1 MRDNGMKYDVVI
13 VGAGI
18 SGLSCAA
25 ALHQKNLSFIILES
39 SNRPG
44 GRIKTDV
51 IDRFRL
57 DHGFQVLQTGY
68 PEASRV
74 LNFQK
79 LKLKKF
85 PAGVA
90 VRYNN
95 EFHVIADPRRHPKY
109 LFSTLFSPI
118 GTLKDRFLMLKLAK
132 DVCGGSLEALFN
144 QEEQPAIKFLQDWGF
159 SAGFI
164 DRFFVPFFAGAC
176 LDPKITAS
184 SHVLKYIFRVFAQGD
199 ATLPSAGMGDIPGQ
213 IMGRLPKGS
222 IRYNS
227 RVIGLDD
234 TSVTLEDG
242 SRLYG
247 KTVVLAISQKAL
259 PGLVSSLSVQ
269 PSMGESCLYYSADW
283 QPPYKEPFLLLNGE
297 GRGLINNI
305 AFPSLVS
312 PEYAPPGKTLIAAVV
327 LGKENMARPDLE
339 QRVRN
344 QCADWFGGQVEGW
357 KHIKTFRIEHAL
369 PSQEPP
375 TVHPFVPK
383 EPVSKNLRIIG
394 EHRSLP
400 GIQWALLSGR
410 MAAEAI
416 ISEA

>member
-1 MRDNGMKYDVVI
+1 MKYDVVI

-18 SGLSCAA
+18 AGLSCAA
-25 ALHQKNLSFIILES
+25 ALHHKNLSFIILES
-39 SNRPG
+39 CNRLG

-51 IDRFRL
+51 IDGFQL

-74 LNFQK
+74 LDFQK

-85 PAGVA
+85 PSGVA
-90 VRYNN
+90 VRYNKK
-95 EFHVIADPRRHPKY
+95 FHVIADPRRHPKY

-132 DVCGGSLEALFN
+132 DVCRGSLEVLFDK
-144 QEEQPAIKFLQDWGF
+144 EEQPAINFLQDWGF

-176 LDPKITAS
+176 LDPNITAS

-199 ATLPSAGMGDIPGQ
+199 ATLPSEGMGGIPRQ
-213 IMGRLPKGS
+213 IAGRLPKDS
-222 IRYNS
+222 IRYDS
-227 RVIGLDD
+227 RVIGIDD
-234 TSVTLEDG
+234 TNVTLEDG
-242 SRLYG
+242 SKFYG
-247 KTVVLAISQKAL
+247 KTVVIATSQKAL
-259 PGLVSSLSVQ
+259 PGLVSSLSVP
-269 PSMGESCLYYSADW
+269 PSIGETCLYYSADW
-283 QPPYKEPFLLLNGE
+283 LPPHKEPFLLLNGE
-297 GRGLINNI
+297 GRGPINNI

-312 PEYAPPGKTLIAAVV
+312 PDYAPPGKTLIVAVV
-327 LGKENMARPDLE
+327 LGRDNMARPDLE
-339 QRVRN
+339 QRVRD
-344 QCADWFGGQVEGW
+344 QCADWFGVQVERW
-357 KHIKTFRIEHAL
+357 KHIQTFRIEHAL
-369 PSQEPP
+369 PSQKPP
-375 TVHPFVPK
+375 TVHPYVPQ

>member
-1 MRDNGMKYDVVI
+1 MKFDVVI

-18 SGLSCAA
+18 AGLSCAA
-25 ALHQKNLSFIILES
+25 GLYQKNLSFIILES
-39 SNRPG
+39 TNRPG
-44 GRIKTDV
+44 GRIKTDGV
-51 IDRFRL
+51 DGFQL

-68 PEASRV
+68 PEASRA
-74 LNFQK
+74 LDFQK
-79 LKLKKF
+79 LNLKKF

-90 VRYNN
+90 VRYNK

-132 DVCGGSLEALFN
+132 DVCRGSLEVLFDH
-144 QEEQPAIKFLQDWGF
+144 EEQPAINFLQDWGF

-199 ATLPSAGMGDIPGQ
+199 ATLPSEGMGGIPVQ
-213 IMGRLPKGS
+213 IAARLPKDS
-222 IRYNS
+222 IRFNS
-227 RVIGLDD
+227 RVIGIDD

-242 SRLYG
+242 SRFYG
-247 KTVVLAISQKAL
+247 KTLVLATSQKAL
-259 PGLVSSLSVQ
+259 PDLVPSLTVS
-269 PSMGESCLYYSADW
+269 PSIGETCFYYSADW
-283 QPPYKEPFLLLNGE
+283 LPPHKEPFLLLNGE
-297 GRGLINNI
+297 GRGPINNI

-312 PEYAPPGKTLIAAVV
+312 PDYAPPGKTLVAAVV
-327 LGKENMARPDLE
+327 LGRDNMARPDLE

-344 QCADWFGGQVEGW
+344 QCADWFGDQVERW
-357 KHIKTFRIEHAL
+357 KHIQTFRIEHAL
-369 PSQEPP
+369 PSQKPP
-375 TVHPFVPK
+375 TVHPYVPQ

-394 EHRSLP
+394 EYRSLP

-410 MAAEAI
+410 MTAEAI